1 MKKTK
6 IRQFA
11 VENKLVFALLSIS
24 ITFTVVTIIILY
36 IRFKKMKTATVPL
49 KGKVT
54 SKFGKRI
61 APTSGASTEHNG
73 VDIAATVGTKIV
85 CPLDGVVSDINT
97 HKTGGKQLIIKHVN
111 GYKTGYAHLS
121 GYNVVV
127 GEKVKQNQVIAFVG
141 NTGVS
146 TGAHLH
152 FTVTNPLG
160 IKVNPEDYFNFEN

>member
-1 MKKTK
+1 MKKNSIKTFAIDNK
-6 IRQFA
+6 IALSLLA
-11 VENKLVFALLSIS
+11 VS
-24 ITFTVVTIIILY
+24 ITFTVITLIILY
-36 IRFKKMKTATVPL
+36 IRFKKMKTAIAPL

-54 SKFGKRI
+54 SKFGNRN
-61 APTSGASTEHNG
+61 APVNGASTNHNG
-73 VDIAATVGTKIV
+73 VDIAAAVGTPIV
-85 CPLDGVVSDINT
+85 APLDGIISDINT

-121 GYNVVV
+121 GYNVKVA
-127 GEKVKQNQVIAFVG
+127 EKVKQGQIIAFVG

-160 IKVNPEDYFNFEN
+160 IKVNPEDYFNFE